1 MPVNLGPT
9 ELIILVVIVI
19 AIFGVGR
26 LGRSGAELGRGI
38 RDFRK
43 ALSEDEGQKEVEKL
57 NVEKQ
62 QPITE

>member
-1 MPVNLGPT
+1 MPIHIGAT

-19 AIFGVGR
+19 AIFGAGR

-43 ALSEDEGQKEVEKL
+43 ALSEDEGQKEIEEL
-57 NVEKQ
+57 SEEQ
-62 QPITE
+62 